1 LVGIQGLL
9 IIPLLLAILVA
20 YLLDPIISYL
30 EKQKISRG
38 KGIAIV
44 YTLLITVLLILALN
58 LIPTLLQELQGLVV
72 ALPEYTDKL
81 MPFVEKMGD
90 NYKRFN
96 LPDAVRASLDES
108 LEQMQKSLIIN
119 LEQLSLFI
127 LLCFTQAFAL
137 LLVPLFSFYLLRDN
151 THFKKRFLEFI
162 PEQYRS
168 NMEETLSDINKTLG
182 AYLRGVFINSF
193 SVGAMLYLGL
203 LILGVEF
210 ALFLGIINAL
220 TNVIP
225 YFGPIIGAV
234 PVILIALLQSPPL
247 AWRVLLLIIIVQ
259 QIESQFIAP
268 QVFGRSMGFHPLTVI
283 IALLLGGLYM
293 GFTGLIIIIPLAAI
307 TRAIY
312 RHFSPVVVQAFKRRE

>member
-1 LVGIQGLL
+1 LVGIRGLL

-58 LIPTLLQELQGLVV
+58 LIPTLLQELQELVL

-151 THFKKRFLEFI
+151 THFKKRFLEVI

-168 NMEETLSDINKTLG
+168 NMEETLSDISKTLG

-234 PVILIALLQSPPL
+234 PVVLIALLQSPPL

-312 RHFSPVVVQAFKRRE
+312 RHFSPVIVHALKRRE